1 VVGYVKHPVTRP
13 QGRVPAA
20 AGRASGFTVVELVVV
35 IVLLGILAATAMPRF
50 FAASRF
56 EEMGFADASAAAARF
71 AQKLALS
78 SGCDTHFSIGPTG
91 YALTQRATSC
101 GVGDFTRAV
110 NRPGGEAWAQTAPAG
125 VAVGTLTIYFDGQ
138 GRPVDAA
145 TDSLLNAA
153 ANYSVGTRTVT
164 IEAETGVVHAS

>member
-1 VVGYVKHPVTRP
+1 MVSIVKHPVTRP
-13 QGRVPAA
+13 QGRVAA
-20 AGRASGFTVVELVVV
+20 GDGRASGFTLVELVVV

-56 EEMGFADASAAAARF
+56 EAMGFADASAAAARF

-91 YALTQRATSC
+91 YALSQRATSC
-101 GVGDFTRAV
+101 EVGDFTRAV
-110 NRPGGEAWAQTAPAG
+110 NRPGGEAWAQTAPGG
-125 VAVGTLTIYFDGQ
+125 VAVGVLTIYFDGQ
-138 GRPVDAA
+138 GRPVDAT
-145 TDSLLNAA
+145 TDSLLNTAA
-153 ANYSVGTRTVT
+153 SYSIGTRTVT